1 MTSLRTKKSKAGE
14 DEVVQMEARLKMLK
28 EQMEAER
35 KKREDLLK
43 KNGTNSVW
51 MNGRSGP
58 MRGVSDVRALVR
70 INARERAARPASVTS
85 AADTETTSPTKQLE
99 ENEAYNNRPWTPGS
113 GNPGWTP
120 AARSAEGMASGPD
133 DPPSR
138 YACDG
143 AMSSPEPPRPIEMAV
158 MECQTEPMSSGLS
171 RWGSKFSDKGSRPS
185 SGSKRAVSNTYL
197 GKILEARRQ
206 QLQK

>member
-1 MTSLRTKKSKAGE
+1 
-14 DEVVQMEARLKMLK
+14 
-28 EQMEAER
+28 
-35 KKREDLLK
+35 
-43 KNGTNSVW
+43 VW
-51 MNGRSGP
+51 MTGRSGP

-85 AADTETTSPTKQLE
+85 AADTETASPTKQLE

-143 AMSSPEPPRPIEMAV
+143 AMSSPEPPRPIEVAV
-158 MECQTEPMSSGLS
+158 MECQTEPMASGLS
-171 RWGSKFSDKGSRPS
+171 LWGSKFSDKVSRPS